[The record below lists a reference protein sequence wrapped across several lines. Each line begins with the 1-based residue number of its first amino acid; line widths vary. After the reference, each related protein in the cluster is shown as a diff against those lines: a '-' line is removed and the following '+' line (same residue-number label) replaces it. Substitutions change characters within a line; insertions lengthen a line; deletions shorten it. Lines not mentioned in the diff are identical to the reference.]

1 MILTFYPMYAA
12 VWEYQTRHQ
21 GQLPA
26 GEESLGELTEI
37 AEDLRKA
44 WQVNEK
50 FMKEPPRDVLSY
62 VALEQ
67 LQSYAID

>member
-1 MILTFYPMYAA
+1 MKLTVYPSCAA

-21 GQLPA
+21 GQLPM
-26 GEESLGELTEI
+26 GDESLDEMTEI

-50 FMKEPPRDVLSY
+50 FMKEPPQDVLSY
-62 VALEQ
+62 VATERFPWTV
-67 LQSYAID
+67 D

>member
-1 MILTFYPMYAA
+1 MGLTVCLVYVA

-21 GQLPA
+21 GQLPI

-37 AEDLRKA
+37 AEDLRKT

-50 FMKEPPRDVLSY
+50 FMKEPPQDVLSY
-62 VALEQ
+62 VALQ
-67 LQSYAID
+67 KLRSCAID